1 MRFTDLKNIIFSN
14 KKETVI
20 LLIIILIGLF
30 LRLYNNFYQGYWAD
44 EILTLQISNPSL
56 THDQMLQNWKDLDD
70 SPILYFYFL
79 KIFFFIFGFT
89 AENGRIFSVIFS
101 TLLIFISFFFFK
113 IKYNNYT
120 SIFGCILISLNIFL
134 IWQSKDTRIPSSTV
148 FFSTTNILFF
158 YYFISRKNI
167 LKILLLCL
175 YNIFLVSYY
184 PFAVTI
190 VFAQLLF
197 LLLSEKKFFEKL
209 KYIYFY
215 IASLILYILINYKY
229 FIIKIAKGSGHI
241 GPINFKFF
249 FNYFFSSFFGSYF
262 LGAIFLILFFLSIY
276 YNLKKRIKIDDIIIF
291 HLIII
296 FVTYFFII
304 FYSLF
309 RSEIAVP
316 RYFIFLIPSII
327 FVILDL
333 FTKKVFRKTMVIIFL
348 ITFFNTT
355 LLLSKSSI
363 PKPPMKELI
372 NNLSIKESNIILFN
386 DPDYD
391 IFLRNYKKITTNY
404 KIISESYI
412 GNYKKFWFVCFNN
425 PKSIVGDLILEEE
438 EKCKI
443 KFNNFKE
450 VKKLYITDFKIVL
463 FESIN

>member
-1 MRFTDLKNIIFSN
+1 
-14 KKETVI
+14 
-20 LLIIILIGLF
+20 
-30 LRLYNNFYQGYWAD
+30 
-44 EILTLQISNPSL
+44 
-56 THDQMLQNWKDLDD
+56 
-70 SPILYFYFL
+70 
-79 KIFFFIFGFT
+79 
-89 AENGRIFSVIFS
+89 
-101 TLLIFISFFFFK
+101 
-113 IKYNNYT
+113 
-120 SIFGCILISLNIFL
+120 
-134 IWQSKDTRIPSSTV
+134 
-148 FFSTTNILFF
+148 
-158 YYFISRKNI
+158 
-167 LKILLLCL
+167 
-175 YNIFLVSYY
+175 
-184 PFAVTI
+184 
-190 VFAQLLF
+190 
-197 LLLSEKKFFEKL
+197 
-209 KYIYFY
+209 
-215 IASLILYILINYKY
+215 
-229 FIIKIAKGSGHI
+229 
-241 GPINFKFF
+241 
-249 FNYFFSSFFGSYF
+249 
-262 LGAIFLILFFLSIY
+262 LGAIFLIHFFISIY
-276 YNLKKRIKIDDIIIF
+276 YNLKKKVKIDDIIIF

-304 FYSLF
+304 FYTLF

-333 FTKKVFRKTMVIIFL
+333 FIKKVFRKTMVIIFL